1 MTCSDRTVILK
12 WTGPPV
18 PPRVPHAVS
27 GAGGRFL
34 RSAVR
39 RVRAM
44 LWLFCRRC
52 AGIFKSPVIVALC
65 PYCQSE
71 RTLDGS
77 TGTALTG
84 AFGYSSARVSALV
97 GLLVGRAG
105 LEPAT

>member
-1 MTCSDRTVILK
+1 
-12 WTGPPV
+12 
-18 PPRVPHAVS
+18 
-27 GAGGRFL
+27 
-34 RSAVR
+34 
-39 RVRAM
+39 M

-52 AGIFKSPVIVALC
+52 AGILSTPVIVALC
-65 PYCQSE
+65 PFCQGE

-97 GLLVGRAG
+97 GRAG